1 LSFNSAP
8 STQINQLPLSITF
21 PDDDDAFLEALTV
34 LLKRFATTINTKEAA
49 LYNLFEL
56 VNNQQ
61 YFNINDTQSF
71 RPVYRT
77 VVNFP
82 TGFTAGVPVSVPH
95 NIAFTSTYSATRIY
109 GAGSNTTSLVYVPL
123 PYASPI
129 LANNIQLDVNVS
141 VPANVTITPGAGAPS
156 CNLAYVV
163 IEYVK
168 N

>member
-1 LSFNSAP
+1 MSFNSAP
-8 STQINQLPLSITF
+8 STQINQLPLSISF
-21 PDDDDAFLEALTV
+21 PDDDDAFLEALTL

-61 YFNINDTQSF
+61 YFNVNDTQSF

-82 TGFTAGVPVSVPH
+82 SGFTAGVTSVPH

-109 GAGSNTTSLVYVPL
+109 GAASNTTNLVYLPL
-123 PYASPI
+123 PFASPV
-129 LANNIQLDVNVS
+129 LANNIQLDVNLT
-141 VPANVTITPGAGAPS
+141 VPGSVTINAGAGTGTY
-156 CNLAYVV
+156 NLAYVV

>member
-21 PDDDDAFLEALTV
+21 PEDDDTFLEALTV

-61 YFNINDTQSF
+61 YFTINDTQSF

-82 TGFTAGVPVSVPH
+82 NGFTAGVTSVAH
-95 NIAFTSTYSATRIY
+95 GITFTSTYSATRIY
-109 GAGSNTTSLVYVPL
+109 GAASNTTNLTYIPL
-123 PYASPI
+123 PFASPT
-129 LANNIQLDVNVS
+129 LNLNIQLDVNLTLPGS
-141 VPANVTITPGAGAPS
+141 VTITAGAGTGTY
-156 CNLAYVV
+156 NLAYVV

>member
-1 LSFNSAP
+1 MSFNSAP
-8 STQINQLPLSITF
+8 STQINQLPLSISF
-21 PDDDDAFLEALTV
+21 PDDDDAFLEALTL

-77 VVNFP
+77 VVNFGALP
-82 TGFTAGVPVSVPH
+82 NAGVKSVPH

-109 GAGSNTTSLVYVPL
+109 GAASNTTGLTYIPL
-123 PYASPI
+123 PFSSPT
-129 LANNIQLDVNVS
+129 LNKNIQLDVNLTLA
-141 VPANVTITPGAGAPS
+141 ANVSITTAIDYSAF
-156 CNLAYVV
+156 NLCYIV